1 MDRNIKQVLHMMGG
15 AGENSY
21 AANSRLQERAIL
33 QTRSVMEE
41 VIEELCNTIAAETL
55 VVADLGCS
63 CGPNAFR
70 VISQVVASVEG
81 HCIRSGLR
89 PPEIQFFLNDL
100 PGNDF
105 NSLFHYLSLEG
116 KRARDVKAGEDV
128 PLYFMGLPGSFYERL
143 FPQRSVHFFHTSYS
157 LMWLSQVPRGLE
169 DLESNIYLTEES
181 SPRSWK
187 MYLEQYKSDFSR
199 FLKLRSKELFFG
211 GRMILTLL
219 GRRKPSTCGEL
230 THLWRL
236 LSDALRDMVDEGL
249 VQGDILNACKFPQY
263 APLMEEVTTI
273 VKMEGSFCIEE
284 AHTFESTW
292 DPLDESNEDVV
303 LDEVSSGKNVA
314 TSIRAVAEPLL
325 SNHFGDGIIDDL
337 FSRYA
342 KNVARHMLKG
352 KPKYL
357 VFVLLLKLKE

>member
-1 MDRNIKQVLHMMGG
+1 MQHHSCKDPCGCRPGLLLRSQCFSGHLPGRSLRRGALHQVRTPPTGDPILPQRPSGK
-15 AGENSY
+15 
-21 AANSRLQERAIL
+21 RLQQLI
-33 QTRSVMEE
+33 
-41 VIEELCNTIAAETL
+41 
-55 VVADLGCS
+55 
-63 CGPNAFR
+63 P
-70 VISQVVASVEG
+70 
-81 HCIRSGLR
+81 
-89 PPEIQFFLNDL
+89 
-100 PGNDF
+100 
-105 NSLFHYLSLEG
+105 LSFARG

-211 GRMILTLL
+211 GRMILTFL

-314 TSIRAVAEPLL
+314 ACIRAVAEPLL
-325 SNHFGDGIIDDL
+325 SSHFGGGLMDDL
-337 FSRYA
+337 FCRYA
-342 KNVARHMLKG
+342 KNIAKHVLKG
-352 KPKYL
+352 KPKH
-357 VFVLLLKLKE
+357 FVLVLALKLNE

>member
-199 FLKLRSKELFFG
+199 FLKLR
-211 GRMILTLL
+211 
-219 GRRKPSTCGEL
+219 
-230 THLWRL
+230 L

-314 TSIRAVAEPLL
+314 ACIRAVAEPLL
-325 SNHFGDGIIDDL
+325 SSHFGEASPLNITAD
-337 FSRYA
+337 
-342 KNVARHMLKG
+342 
-352 KPKYL
+352 
-357 VFVLLLKLKE
+357 